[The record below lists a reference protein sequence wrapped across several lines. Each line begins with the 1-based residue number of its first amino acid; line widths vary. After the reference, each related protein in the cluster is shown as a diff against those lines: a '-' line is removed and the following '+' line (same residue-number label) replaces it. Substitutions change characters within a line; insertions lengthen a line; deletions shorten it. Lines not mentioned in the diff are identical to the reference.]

1 MYDDSDEIDYIKG
14 QVLQKFPLLG
24 VTMSALNTVAD
35 SNIGTAAT
43 DGHNIYY
50 SPKFFSSLS
59 DDEKTFIYAHEVMHV
74 AFNHILRSKGRD
86 QALWNTATDA
96 VVNQIL
102 KSEGLPIFGNS
113 IDMPEAVNKS
123 AEEIYDKLLKEKEKE
138 KQEQQQ
144 GPQQEEQNSGNSSR
158 QQGNMPQQQDQQQ
171 KEGGKDGKEGEN
183 KQEQQQ
189 GTQQEEQNSGNSS
202 RQQGNMPQQQNQ
214 QQKEGGKDGKKGENK
229 QDRDNQQDGEEEQ
242 AGYDSHKIW
251 KQAVEK
257 AEKEKQRQEA
267 EQNAS
272 SSQGIGQSEKSIFEK
287 LKNLLKKQ
295 KKPEETAQMN
305 NETFQSPESS
315 EGVDFHRLEG
325 QESNYE
331 KRFAEDNRRE
341 RKKRAEEIRNKLK
354 QQKDEY
360 FNAKSKEVSFGNV
373 GKSNA
378 VVDWKK
384 LLKKTIEKEEDRWS
398 YRRSGV
404 DNDYMARVEELEEE
418 NKSETEVMLDV
429 SGSIDENMLKEFL
442 RQLKPILKNSTLK
455 VGCFDHRV
463 FDFKEIKNNKD
474 IDNFYVPGGGGTNI
488 DRAVRAFSKK
498 KDVNKIV
505 FTDGYSGEMPKDD
518 LKNMNVIWLI
528 YDNKTFNP
536 VCGKVIY
543 ISRSQ
548 IRYNYMENA
557 YFANG
562 GR

>member
-96 VVNQIL
+96 VINQIL
-102 KSEGLPIFGNS
+102 KNEGLPIFGNS
-113 IDMPEAVNKS
+113 VDMPEAVNKS
-123 AEEIYDKLLKEKEKE
+123 AEEIYEKLLKEKQNQ
-138 KQEQQQ
+138 KQAS
-144 GPQQEEQNSGNSSR
+144 QQEGENSNNSFYQHR
-158 QQGNMPQQQDQQQ
+158 NMPQQH
-171 KEGGKDGKEGEN
+171 
-183 KQEQQQ
+183 
-189 GTQQEEQNSGNSS
+189 
-202 RQQGNMPQQQNQ
+202 NQ
-214 QQKEGGKDGKKGENK
+214 QQKEVSKDDTGEENGQK
-229 QDRDNQQDGEEEQ
+229 QDNQQGGEDEQ
-242 AGYDSHKIW
+242 TEHDNHKIW

-272 SSQGIGQSEKSIFEK
+272 SSQGIGQSEKSILEK

-305 NETFQSPESS
+305 NETFQRFGSRDGEDSPRS
-315 EGVDFHRLEG
+315 EG
-325 QESNYE
+325 QESIYE

-360 FNAKSKEVSFGNV
+360 FKARSKEVSYGNV
-373 GKSNA
+373 GNSKA
-378 VVDWKK
+378 VVDWKN

-398 YRRSGV
+398 YRRSGA

-442 RQLKPILKNSTLK
+442 RQLKPILKDSTLK

-474 IDNFYVPGGGGTNI
+474 IDNFHVPGGGGTNI

-498 KDVNKIV
+498 KEVNKIV

-528 YDNKTFNP
+528 YDNKNFKP

-543 ISRSQ
+543 VDRSK
-548 IRYNYMENA
+548 ICCNYMENA

>member
-74 AFNHILRSKGRD
+74 AFNHILRSKDKD
-86 QALWNTATDA
+86 QRLWNKATDA

-102 KSEGLPIFGNS
+102 KSEGLPIFGNG

-171 KEGGKDGKEGEN
+171 KEGGKDGRE
-183 KQEQQQ
+183 
-189 GTQQEEQNSGNSS
+189 
-202 RQQGNMPQQQNQ
+202 
-214 QQKEGGKDGKKGENK
+214 GENK

-267 EQNAS
+267 EQNGS
-272 SSQGIGQSEKSIFEK
+272 SSQGSGQSLKSILEK
-287 LKNLLKKQ
+287 FKDLFQKQ
-295 KKPEETAQMN
+295 KRPEETAQMN
-305 NETFQSPESS
+305 NETFQRFGSRDGEDSPRS
-315 EGVDFHRLEG
+315 EG
-325 QESNYE
+325 QESIYE
-331 KRFAEDNRRE
+331 KRFAEDNRQE

-360 FNAKSKEVSFGNV
+360 FKARSKEVSYGNV
-373 GKSNA
+373 GNSKA
-378 VVDWKK
+378 VVDWKN

-398 YRRSGV
+398 YRRSGA

-442 RQLKPILKNSTLK
+442 RQLKPILKDSTLK

-474 IDNFYVPGGGGTNI
+474 IDNFHVPGGGGTNI

-498 KDVNKIV
+498 KEVNKIV
-505 FTDGYSGEMPKDD
+505 FTDGYSWDMPKDD

-528 YDNKTFNP
+528 YDNKNFKP

>member
-35 SNIGTAAT
+35 NNIGTAAT

-96 VVNQIL
+96 VINQIL
-102 KSEGLPIFGNS
+102 KNEGLPIFGNS
-113 IDMPEAVNKS
+113 VDMPEAVNKS
-123 AEEIYDKLLKEKEKE
+123 AEEIYEKLLKEKEKE

-171 KEGGKDGKEGEN
+171 KEGGKDGKE
-183 KQEQQQ
+183 
-189 GTQQEEQNSGNSS
+189 
-202 RQQGNMPQQQNQ
+202 
-214 QQKEGGKDGKKGENK
+214 GENK

-272 SSQGIGQSEKSIFEK
+272 SSQGIGQSEKSILEK

-315 EGVDFHRLEG
+315 EGMDFHRLEG

>member
-74 AFNHILRSKGRD
+74 AFNHILRSKDKD
-86 QALWNTATDA
+86 QRLWNKATDA

-102 KSEGLPIFGNS
+102 KSEGLPIFGNG

-171 KEGGKDGKEGEN
+171 KEGGKDGRE
-183 KQEQQQ
+183 
-189 GTQQEEQNSGNSS
+189 
-202 RQQGNMPQQQNQ
+202 
-214 QQKEGGKDGKKGENK
+214 GENK

-267 EQNAS
+267 EQNGS
-272 SSQGIGQSEKSIFEK
+272 SSQGSGQSLKSILEK
-287 LKNLLKKQ
+287 FKDLFQKQ
-295 KKPEETAQMN
+295 KRPEETAQMN
-305 NETFQSPESS
+305 NETFQRFGSRDGEDSPRS
-315 EGVDFHRLEG
+315 EG
-325 QESNYE
+325 QESIYE
-331 KRFAEDNRRE
+331 KRFAEDNRQE

-360 FNAKSKEVSFGNV
+360 FKARSKEVSYGNV
-373 GKSNA
+373 GNSKA
-378 VVDWKK
+378 VVDWKN

-398 YRRSGV
+398 YRRSGA

-442 RQLKPILKNSTLK
+442 RQLKPILKDSTLK

-474 IDNFYVPGGGGTNI
+474 IDNFHVPGGGGTNI

-498 KDVNKIV
+498 KEVNKIV
-505 FTDGYSGEMPKDD
+505 FTDGYSWDMPKDD

-528 YDNKTFNP
+528 YDNKNFKP

-543 ISRSQ
+543 VDRSK
-548 IRYNYMENA
+548 ICCNYMENA

>member
-96 VVNQIL
+96 VINQIL
-102 KSEGLPIFGNS
+102 KNEGLPIFGNS
-113 IDMPEAVNKS
+113 VDMPEAVNKS
-123 AEEIYDKLLKEKEKE
+123 AEEIYEKLLKEKQNQ
-138 KQEQQQ
+138 KQAS
-144 GPQQEEQNSGNSSR
+144 QQEGENSNNSFYQHR
-158 QQGNMPQQQDQQQ
+158 NMPQQH
-171 KEGGKDGKEGEN
+171 
-183 KQEQQQ
+183 
-189 GTQQEEQNSGNSS
+189 
-202 RQQGNMPQQQNQ
+202 NQ
-214 QQKEGGKDGKKGENK
+214 QQKEVSKDDTGEENGQK
-229 QDRDNQQDGEEEQ
+229 QDNQQGGEDEQ
-242 AGYDSHKIW
+242 TEHDNHKIW

-272 SSQGIGQSEKSIFEK
+272 SSQGIGQSEKSILEK

-331 KRFAEDNRRE
+331 KRFAEDNRQE

-543 ISRSQ
+543 VDRSK
-548 IRYNYMENA
+548 ICCNYMENA